1 MDTAEVV
8 EDILAHHG
16 VLGMHWGIRR
26 DRSSRVS
33 VGKKRIGKGIKTT
46 GGYGHPAHSDAV
58 RTAKI
63 GQVGKKSGIKALSDD
78 ELKTYTSRLNLE
90 QNAKRL
96 TYETANPGRK
106 FVLGLLRQTG
116 KRTTDDISGSASIA
130 LGKKLRRAA
139 TAAAVAAA

>member
-1 MDTAEVV
+1 MDTAELV

-16 VLGMHWGIRR
+16 ILGMHWGIRR

-46 GGYGHPAHSDAV
+46 GGYGHPAHPDAI
-58 RTAKI
+58 RPAKI
-63 GQVGKKSGIKALSDD
+63 GQVGKKSGIKALSDE

-116 KRTTDDISGSASIA
+116 KKTTEDVSGSGA
-130 LGKKLRRAA
+130 LAIKKGLRRAA
-139 TAAAVAAA
+139 KAAAVAA

>member
-26 DRSSRVS
+26 DRSSRVT

-46 GGYGHPAHSDAV
+46 GGYGHPAHPDAI
-58 RTAKI
+58 RPAKI
-63 GQVGKKSGIKALSDD
+63 GQVGKKSGIKALSDE

-116 KRTTDDISGSASIA
+116 KKTTEDVSGSGA
-130 LGKKLRRAA
+130 LAIKKGLRRAA
-139 TAAAVAAA
+139 KAAAVAA

>member
-1 MDTAEVV
+1 MDTAELV

-16 VLGMHWGIRR
+16 VLGMRWGIRR
-26 DRSSRVS
+26 DRSSRVT

-46 GGYGHPAHSDAV
+46 GGYGHPAHPDAI
-58 RTAKI
+58 RPAKI
-63 GQVGKKSGIKALSDD
+63 GQVGKKSGIKALSDE

-116 KRTTDDISGSASIA
+116 KKTTEDVSGSGA
-130 LGKKLRRAA
+130 LAIKKGLRRAA
-139 TAAAVAAA
+139 KAAAVAA